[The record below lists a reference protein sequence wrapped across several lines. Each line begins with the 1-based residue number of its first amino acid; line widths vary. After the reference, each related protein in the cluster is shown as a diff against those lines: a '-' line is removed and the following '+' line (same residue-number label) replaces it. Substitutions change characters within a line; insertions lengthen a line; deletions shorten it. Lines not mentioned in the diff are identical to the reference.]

1 MKNSQQ
7 GIPQDMSSIIVLVI
21 FSLLKLTR
29 IIVILDWRLV
39 TRSSMKRILGFRGA
53 DNAVFVDLDANYMD
67 IFTFWEFIELQL
79 YIIL

>member
-29 IIVILDWRLV
+29 IIVILD
-39 TRSSMKRILGFRGA
+39 
-53 DNAVFVDLDANYMD
+53 
-67 IFTFWEFIELQL
+67 
-79 YIIL
+79 